1 MGREGDAMSS
11 TDHRARLLRAMEYR
25 RDFDDRL
32 GRIEQQTP
40 FDSVHDVDTADPVE
54 LWELPD
60 ADQSWVGRNARYS
73 PTPVRTVRNAL
84 HRCVTRLADVTFV
97 DVGCGK
103 GRVLLLATE
112 FGFRRIVGV
121 EASRALCDIA
131 GSNVRNISRTRSG
144 CDRVSVLHADATE
157 FDIPADAGLFYFY
170 EPFAVDVS
178 VAVLERIEESIRQ
191 YPRRV
196 VLCFT
201 GRGQPD
207 GNGDDLPASPVAA
220 AAAEMRDQWSL
231 VEVVP
236 SPDMEFYDSFL
247 YEHVGGFAGP
257 DAGSAPA
264 H

>member
-1 MGREGDAMSS
+1 MSG

-25 RDFDDRL
+25 QEFDDRL
-32 GRIEQQTP
+32 GHIERQTP
-40 FDSVHDVDTADPVE
+40 FDSIHDVETADPVE

-84 HRCVTRLADVTFV
+84 RRCAVRHEDMTFV

-112 FGFRRIVGV
+112 FPFRRIVGV
-121 EASRALCDIA
+121 EVSQALCDIA
-131 GSNVRNISRTRSG
+131 KSNVEKASRTRSG
-144 CDRVSVLHADATE
+144 CERISVVHADATA
-157 FDIPADAGLFYFY
+157 FDIPRDAGLFYFY

-178 VAVLERIEESIRQ
+178 MAVLEHIEGSIRRH
-191 YPRRV
+191 PRRV

-207 GNGDDLPASPVAA
+207 GNGSPEAIPVAA
-220 AAAEMRDQWSL
+220 AAAESRAAWSL

-236 SPDMEFYDSFL
+236 SPDAE
-247 YEHVGGFAGP
+247 GGSPRSVDTDRYAV
-257 DAGSAPA
+257 SSTLSTVCCS
-264 H
+264 

>member
-1 MGREGDAMSS
+1 MSG
-11 TDHRARLLRAMEYR
+11 TDHRARLLHAMEHR
-25 RDFDDRL
+25 QEFDDRL

-60 ADQSWVGRNARYS
+60 AEQTWVGRNARYS

-84 HRCVTRLADVTFV
+84 GRCAVEHEDVTFV

-112 FGFRRIVGV
+112 LPFRRIVGV
-121 EASRALCDIA
+121 EASAALCDIA
-131 GSNVRNISRTRSG
+131 RSNVAKAARTRSG
-144 CDRVSVLHADATE
+144 CERISVLHADATMFE
-157 FDIPADAGLFYFY
+157 IPPDAGLFYFY
-170 EPFAVDVS
+170 EPFSVDVS
-178 VAVLERIEESIRQ
+178 SAVLERIEESIRMH
-191 YPRRV
+191 PRRV

-207 GNGDDLPASPVAA
+207 GNGSDLEAVPAA
-220 AAAEMRDQWSL
+220 AAAELRNAWSL

-236 SPDMEFYDSFL
+236 SPDADFYDSFL
-247 YEHVGGFAGP
+247 YEHVGAE
-257 DAGSAPA
+257 ARRR
-264 H
+264 